1 MGMFMKLGNIKTGDA
16 TQEGVEGN
24 KGWMNISSFQW
35 GDVVVRKIETRTGK
49 ARDREQSQPH
59 VSNIKITKEVDH
71 ASGPLYKSL
80 VVVPEATECKIAFV
94 RTGPGGDNDKYL
106 EYTLTDT
113 LLAGLEITGTGDR
126 AHEVWQLDFTE
137 LEIEVKQLEESN
149 AALGP
154 YKFSYNLA
162 KGTKGTSR

>member
-1 MGMFMKLGNIKTGDA
+1 MSLYMKFGEIKGNA
-16 TQEGVEGN
+16 TQEGF
-24 KGWMNISSFQW
+24 KDWINIASFQW
-35 GDVVVRKIETRTGK
+35 QPAVDRKIKTETGK
-49 ARDREQSQPH
+49 ARNREEAQPH
-59 VSNIKITKEVDH
+59 VSNIQVVKEVDY

-80 VVVPEATECKIAFV
+80 VAVPEAKEVKIAFV

>member
-1 MGMFMKLGNIKTGDA
+1 MGMYMKLANIKKGDA
-16 TQEGVEGN
+16 TQEGFEGS
-24 KGWMNISSFQW
+24 KGWINIAKFQW
-35 GDVVVRKIETRTGK
+35 ADAVLRKIETKTGK
-49 ARDREQSQPH
+49 ARDREQGQPH
-59 VSNIKITKEVDH
+59 VSNIKITKEIDH

-94 RTGPGGDNDKYL
+94 RTGPGGDNDKFL

-137 LEIEVKQLEESN
+137 LKIEVKQLEESN
-149 AALGP
+149 EARGS

-162 KGTKGTSR
+162 KGTKGTG

>member
-1 MGMFMKLGNIKTGDA
+1 MGMFMKLDNIKKGDA
-16 TQEGVEGN
+16 TQEGFEGS
-24 KGWMNISSFQW
+24 KGWINIAKFQW
-35 GDVVVRKIETRTGK
+35 ADAVLRKIETKTGK
-49 ARDREQSQPH
+49 ARDREQGQPH
-59 VSNIKITKEVDH
+59 VNNIKITKEVDH

-113 LLAGLEITGTGDR
+113 LLAGLKITGHGDR
-126 AHEVWQLDFTE
+126 AEEEWELNFTE
-137 LEIEVKQLEESN
+137 LEIEVKQLDVTN
-149 AALGP
+149 VALGP

-162 KGTKGTSR
+162 KGKKGAGS